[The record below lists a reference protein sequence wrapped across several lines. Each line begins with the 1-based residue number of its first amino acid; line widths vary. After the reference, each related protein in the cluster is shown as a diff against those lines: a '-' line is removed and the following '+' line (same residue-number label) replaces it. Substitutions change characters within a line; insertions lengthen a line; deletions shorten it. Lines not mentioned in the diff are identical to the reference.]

1 MCDLK
6 LCIGGTA
13 SLLPRE
19 TFTFGTSEKARNT
32 SNTATR
38 YEIYPSIKS
47 IKIDNIDKNNCQ
59 KNCDI
64 HKIDTFYVIV
74 INSYRFIEQF
84 SDFYR

>member
-19 TFTFGTSEKARNT
+19 TFTFGTSEKAGNT

-47 IKIDNIDKNNCQ
+47 IKIDTSIR
-59 KNCDI
+59 I
-64 HKIDTFYVIV
+64 IARRIV
-74 INSYRFIEQF
+74 IFIKSIPF
-84 SDFYR
+84 T